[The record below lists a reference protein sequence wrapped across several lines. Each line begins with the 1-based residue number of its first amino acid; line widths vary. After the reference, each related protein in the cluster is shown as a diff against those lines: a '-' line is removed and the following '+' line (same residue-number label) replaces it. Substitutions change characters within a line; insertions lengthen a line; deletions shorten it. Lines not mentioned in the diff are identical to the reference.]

1 MSWQADGSDIYYQG
15 KTDKELPVSVQ
26 FKYFLNGVQMQPSE
40 LVGKSGKLKIQAD
53 YQNKAKTTTKI
64 DGRTESVYNPFVMV
78 TGMILSDEHFSN
90 IVIDNG
96 KVISD
101 GSRNIVIGVAMPG
114 LKDSLNLSKDQAKNV
129 TLPESLE
136 ITADVTDFQMD
147 STFTVAMS
155 DVLKELDV
163 DGIADTDELTDA
175 LDELEDAALK
185 LVDGSSELSDGANT
199 LKDKYTEFNDGVRTL
214 KDGISQLN
222 GGAKILDSG
231 VGAYTKGAEELNKG
245 IQKYLGSKGV
255 MTGKVTEYKNGVN
268 SVVSGVKTYTKGT
281 TTLADGVISYVEGE
295 KKLAEGAKALQPL
308 TTGLSQISAAIDQ
321 MYAALD
327 GEGSTQ
333 EDLKAASSALA
344 AGTQQLQSALDGMSG
359 LTSQID
365 GLAQSGSDL
374 ITQGKAL
381 SSAVDSSI
389 KTPAAQLMADGQ
401 TLAAQL
407 TTISTTLS
415 DLQTQAQNAI
425 QTAMGSTVQNVNGQ
439 IDDRNSKLNAAR
451 SAIGSAADTANGQIN
466 AANGQIDAA
475 NGQIDSARSALDAAI
490 AAADAAGNT
499 ELVSSLQSA
508 KANLPTVSKVDT
520 TVSADT
526 SAAGALDQI
535 SAPQISADMPN
546 IDTAALTQTLTSM
559 GSSLQTLQNAAAA
572 MSTQLDSM
580 QTRLSGITSVDIPEA
595 PMAQLKGSVAALNTG
610 MQGLDAGIG
619 ALSGMSG
626 HCRHRQHPFRRQEKA
641 SKACWADSMH

>member
-1 MSWQADGSDIYYQG
+1 MAKRIRKNTNTKKVVYRGIAVGMAAVMGGVPVSAASGETRKEETVYVNADASGNATDVTVSNWLKNSSGDAAIKDKSDLQDIKNVKGDETYSGSGDSMSWQADGSDIYYQG

-222 GGAKILDSG
+222 GGAKTLDSA

-255 MTGKVTEYKNGVN
+255 MTGKVSEYKNGVN
-268 SVVSGVKTYTKGT
+268 SVVSGVQTYTKGT
-281 TTLADGVISYVEGE
+281 STLADGVISYVAG
-295 KKLAEGAKALQPL
+295 
-308 TTGLSQISAAIDQ
+308 TGRGSKGTAATDNRSFPDQ
-321 MYAALD
+321 RSDRSDVRSTGWRRKHAGGSESSIFCTGSRNTAASECAGWHVRSYITD
-327 GEGSTQ
+327 RWPCTERKRSDHTGKSTFKCSGQFDQNTGST
-333 EDLKAASSALA
+333 
-344 AGTQQLQSALDGMSG
+344 
-359 LTSQID
+359 
-365 GLAQSGSDL
+365 
-374 ITQGKAL
+374 
-381 SSAVDSSI
+381 
-389 KTPAAQLMADGQ
+389 ADGRR
-401 TLAAQL
+401 TD
-407 TTISTTLS
+407 T
-415 DLQTQAQNAI
+415 
-425 QTAMGSTVQNVNGQ
+425 GSTAY
-439 IDDRNSKLNAAR
+439 DDQH
-451 SAIGSAADTANGQIN
+451 DT
-466 AANGQIDAA
+466 
-475 NGQIDSARSALDAAI
+475 
-490 AAADAAGNT
+490 
-499 ELVSSLQSA
+499 
-508 KANLPTVSKVDT
+508 
-520 TVSADT
+520 
-526 SAAGALDQI
+526 
-535 SAPQISADMPN
+535 
-546 IDTAALTQTLTSM
+546 
-559 GSSLQTLQNAAAA
+559 
-572 MSTQLDSM
+572 
-580 QTRLSGITSVDIPEA
+580 
-595 PMAQLKGSVAALNTG
+595 
-610 MQGLDAGIG
+610 
-619 ALSGMSG
+619 
-626 HCRHRQHPFRRQEKA
+626 F
-641 SKACWADSMH
+641 